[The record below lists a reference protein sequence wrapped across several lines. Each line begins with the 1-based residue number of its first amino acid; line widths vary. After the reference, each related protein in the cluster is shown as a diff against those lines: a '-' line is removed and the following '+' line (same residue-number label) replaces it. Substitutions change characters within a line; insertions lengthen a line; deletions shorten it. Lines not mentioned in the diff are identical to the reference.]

1 MNETEWAERLE
12 ALAAREDAS
21 GFDVRDDVARGR
33 ARLLRNRV
41 GVAGAAVLAGA
52 VVLGTGLA
60 LGGGGTGH
68 AAPGP
73 GPADGGPA
81 ATATYHEP
89 QVTLSPS
96 APPPPTP
103 TTPEP
108 DARDAWLRTQLDRP
122 WSGPQ
127 DIPFKTWRNDL
138 YRTARSVLDRA
149 GTHLT
154 YSSAGLNSGSDQH
167 GVGLG
172 IKLGW
177 AEPGAAGQGMV
188 QVEVTS
194 EGDSDQERCAL
205 TGGFGCPRTVHVG
218 EATLKVGNGDGGAFI
233 VLYRQPDGERS
244 VVLVDPLFG
253 NNSRTPVRAGFVS
266 RQDVYRLVRDDRLD
280 LPQPPSS

>member
-73 GPADGGPA
+73 GPADGGPT
-81 ATATYHEP
+81 ATATYHAP
-89 QVTLSPS
+89 LVTLSPS
-96 APPPPTP
+96 APPPTP

-127 DIPFKTWRNDL
+127 DIPFKAWRNDL
-138 YRTARSVLDRA
+138 FRTARSVLDPS

-194 EGDSDQERCAL
+194 EGGSDQERCAL
-205 TGGFGCPRTVHVG
+205 TGEFGCPRTVHAG
-218 EATLKVGNGDGGAFI
+218 GATLKVGNGDGGAFI